1 MTSHYK
7 ISEVQDKWG
16 NCHIQFNGSGGK
28 FNLARQPGLLSHRGG
43 WLRVLEGMLDLHDDN
58 GIRTETFV
66 EQIFGWHRNWAIKQN
81 VIPIREPW
89 VGIIHNP
96 YYMPSFFIDYP
107 VPREDIYFLESM
119 EHCKGLYA
127 MSEYHAKQL
136 RYDHPD
142 TLIES
147 ALHPYSN
154 ENPKQF
160 SPYIYAKEKKLIS
173 VGWWLRK
180 QTSIYRLPSFPHIRK
195 IKLYPYEQNSRAHY
209 AVRDKL
215 YAEAEIYGATLQGVE
230 DKFRIENDEYDRLL
244 RSSVV
249 FLDLWDTSANN
260 TVIECVQRATPIIC
274 KRHEAVEEY
283 LGKDYPLFFNS
294 LNEVE
299 HLLEYEQIKLG
310 HEYMIERQNSGILS
324 IDRFVQNI
332 KGGKIYDLL

>member
-1 MTSHYK
+1 M
-7 ISEVQDKWG
+7 V
-16 NCHIQFNGSGGK
+16 
-28 FNLARQPGLLSHRGG
+28 
-43 WLRVLEGMLDLHDDN
+43 DLHDDH

-66 EQIFGWHRNWAIKQN
+66 ESIFGWYRNRAIKTD

-119 EHCKGLYA
+119 QYCKGLYA

-142 TLIES
+142 VNIES
-147 ALHPYSN
+147 VLHPYSN
-154 ENPKQF
+154 EIPKQF
-160 SPYIYAKEKKLIS
+160 SPYIYAKKKKLIS

-180 QTSIYRLPSFPHIRK
+180 QTSLYRLPRFKDIQK
-195 IKLYPYEQNSRAHY
+195 IKLYPYEQNSKAHY

-215 YAEAEIYGATLQGVE
+215 YAEAEIFGATLDGVE
-230 DKFRIENDEYDRLL
+230 EMFRIDNDEYDKML

-294 LNEVE
+294 LEEVE
-299 HLLEYEQIKLG
+299 DLIQYEHIKLG
-310 HEYMIERQNSGILS
+310 HEYLKDRQESGLLS
-324 IDRFVQNI
+324 ISKFVENI